1 LCPFCGEKFKNEND
15 GCKHCGYNYK
25 PSGVAGIL
33 NEMEIR
39 LPKSADKYEE
49 DDWQGKNTG
58 YASKQGSWQG
68 KSASYGNEQDNL
80 QGNNAGYGSEQN
92 NWQGNNAGYG
102 NGQNSLQG
110 NNASYINGQGN
121 STGKTPI
128 VQTIQD
134 WCNLNTNETS
144 RKVILVLLTFFA
156 PVLGLMAGF
165 VFKPEKKEQPANQK
179 TLIIII
185 VTLLLIMLGLI
196 AAIVVLSI
204 W

>member
-1 LCPFCGEKFKNEND
+1 MALCPFCGEKFKNEND

-39 LPKSADKYEE
+39 LPKNADKYEE

-58 YASKQGSWQG
+58 Y
-68 KSASYGNEQDNL
+68 GNEQ
-80 QGNNAGYGSEQN
+80 S
-92 NWQGNNAGYG
+92 NWQGNNTGYGNGQSNWQGKNAGYG
-102 NGQNSLQG
+102 NGQSNWQG
-110 NNASYINGQGN
+110 NNASYRNEPEN
-121 STGKTPI
+121 SGKSQI
-128 VQTIQD
+128 VQKIQA

-156 PVLGLMAGF
+156 PVLGLMAGL
-165 VFKPEKKEQPANQK
+165 VFKSEKKDEVKHANHK
-179 TLIIII
+179 VFIVIITILTLVIIGL
-185 VTLLLIMLGLI
+185 VLSVFLLLM
-196 AAIVVLSI
+196 